1 MPVGPSD
8 TCRSPKTPKQQDR
21 WTRILGSARTAFAEN
36 SFHDVLMDDVARA
49 AGVGKGTIYRYFPD
63 KEALYFAVIFSGVE
77 DLKRRIESTVLAQ
90 CRPEE
95 AICELVNILVSF
107 LTQNR
112 FFFRLMNIEDSKV
125 GGENTPNRKK
135 WQKERGKLIGA
146 IARLLEQARDAGAL
160 HAAHP
165 RTDAHILMGMVRAAL
180 RYNQD
185 NLTPQQISDE
195 ISRIYLH
202 GIRRKG

>member
-1 MPVGPSD
+1 MPVASSD
-8 TCRSPKTPKQQDR
+8 IYKPIKTPKQQDR
-21 WTRILGSARTAFAEN
+21 CARILKSARTAFAEK
-36 SFHDVLMDDVARA
+36 SFHDVRMDDVARA

-77 DLKRRIESTVLAQ
+77 DLKCRIESTVLAQ
-90 CRPEE
+90 CKPEE
-95 AICELVNILVSF
+95 AICELVSTLVSF

-125 GGENTPNRKK
+125 GGENTPNRRK
-135 WQKERGKLIGA
+135 WQQERGKLIGA
-146 IARLLEQARDAGAL
+146 IARLLQRARDAGAL
-160 HAAHP
+160 HVAHS
-165 RTDAHILMGMVRAAL
+165 RTDAHILMGMVRAVL

-185 NLTPQQISDE
+185 NLMPQQVSDE

-202 GIRRKG
+202 GICRKG